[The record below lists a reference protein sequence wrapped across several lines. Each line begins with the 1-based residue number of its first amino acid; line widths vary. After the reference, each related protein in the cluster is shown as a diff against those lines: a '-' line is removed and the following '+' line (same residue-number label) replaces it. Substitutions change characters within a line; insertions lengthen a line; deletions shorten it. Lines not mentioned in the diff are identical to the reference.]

1 MHITSYNGVRKTMPK
16 VVPEYKEKAKLR
28 IIEAGARVFVERG
41 YYQTKMD
48 DIAEVLGVSKG
59 AIYQYF
65 KSKEQL
71 FFDVI
76 EFMMDSRKD
85 EMMSIIL
92 SDDPLFITTGEF
104 FEMKISRSLQTRSFG
119 LDLFFEAAKNETL
132 RERMTE
138 VYERSYDEF
147 MGHVENLKKRGVI
160 KRDAD
165 VAVVWKGL
173 VALRDGLI
181 SSIILGADVSD
192 AKKTWAHVST
202 ILLQEIL
209 T

>member
-1 MHITSYNGVRKTMPK
+1 LPK

-28 IIEAGARVFVERG
+28 IIEAGARVFTERG
-41 YYQTKMD
+41 YYKTKMD
-48 DIAEVLGVSKG
+48 DIADVLGVSKG

-76 EFMMDSRKD
+76 EFILEFRKD
-85 EMMSIIL
+85 EMMSIIQ
-92 SDDPLFITTGEF
+92 SDNPMRIATGEF

-119 LDLFFEAAKNETL
+119 LDLFFEAARNETL
-132 RERMTE
+132 RARMTE
-138 VYERSYDEF
+138 IYEKAYKEF
-147 MGHVENLKKRGVI
+147 TIQVEDLKEQGVI

-165 VAVVWKGL
+165 VSVVWRGL

-181 SSIILGADVSD
+181 SSILFGADPSD
-192 AKKTWAHVST
+192 AKKTWETVAT
-202 ILLQEIL
+202 LLL
-209 T
+209 TDIFTEDIIKRH

>member
-1 MHITSYNGVRKTMPK
+1 MPK

-28 IIEAGARVFVERG
+28 IIEVGARVFVERG

-48 DIAEVLGVSKG
+48 DIAKALGVSKG

-71 FFDVI
+71 FFGVI
-76 EFMMDSRKD
+76 EFIMDSRKD
-85 EMMSIIL
+85 ELMSIIL
-92 SDDPLFITTGEF
+92 SDNPMLIATSEF
-104 FEMKISRSLQTRSFG
+104 FETKISRALQTRSFG
-119 LDLFFEAAKNETL
+119 FDLFLEAARNDTL
-132 RERMTE
+132 RERMTKI
-138 VYERSYDEF
+138 YERSYDEF
-147 MGHVENLKKRGVI
+147 ITHIEDLKKQGVI

-165 VAVVWKGL
+165 VGMVWRGL

-181 SSIILGADVSD
+181 SSILLGADVSD
-192 AKKTWAHVST
+192 AKRTWET
-202 ILLQEIL
+202 IATLLLREVL